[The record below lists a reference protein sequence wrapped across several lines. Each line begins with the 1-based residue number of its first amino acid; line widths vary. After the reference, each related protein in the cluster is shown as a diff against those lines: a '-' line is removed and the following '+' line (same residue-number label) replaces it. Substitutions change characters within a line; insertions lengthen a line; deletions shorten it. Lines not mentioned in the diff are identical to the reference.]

1 MRGESETCSERSTFN
16 RRQSGVA
23 SSSELGNHRV
33 IQFKPAEQFFF
44 PLPAYSVT
52 KSRRLFIFILL
63 LLFFF
68 WRAFLTLLLHR
79 LLLKKQTP
87 EHPAV
92 TCSQTEGIRRLSFLF
107 CFFLFSHAACVLS
120 AKLPDCSKSSAWAP
134 PAHLLAYDCPQPHR
148 HTHKHTPHIPI
159 FEIHYTLKQ
168 RFTVCQSHAP
178 ATSDSQSDISL
189 KTNPT
194 TMHS

>member
-1 MRGESETCSERSTFN
+1 MKHAPSAVLLIEGRVESPPP
-16 RRQSGVA
+16 QSSAITVLSN
-23 SSSELGNHRV
+23 SSRLSS
-33 IQFKPAEQFFF
+33 FFS
-44 PLPAYSVT
+44 LPAYSVT

-68 WRAFLTLLLHR
+68 CFFWRAFLTLLLHH

-107 CFFLFSHAACVLS
+107 CFFLFSQAACVLS

-134 PAHLLAYDCPQPHR
+134 PAHLLAYDSPPP
-148 HTHKHTPHIPI
+148 HTHTQTHTTHPH
-159 FEIHYTLKQ
+159 F
-168 RFTVCQSHAP
+168 
-178 ATSDSQSDISL
+178 
-189 KTNPT
+189 
-194 TMHS
+194 